1 MAAAAVAAVV
11 IAAGAAVLGRELIS
25 SDPPAKERT
34 RSSGGFVKF
43 ADSQT
48 GFSISYPRSWRR
60 LASPDTQVR
69 LIVAGGA
76 ASVLVRTAPLGL
88 RVRPE
93 TLRSA
98 KKLTDRLVRSVRNV
112 KLLRKPQQVQ
122 QGGLPGY
129 LYLYT
134 FRDQAS
140 GKRGAHAHYFL
151 FRGETMFTL
160 VFQTVPSTAFGGL
173 APLFDRI
180 ASTFRAEPA
189 AGGGR

>member
-1 MAAAAVAAVV
+1 MLIAVAAAA
-11 IAAGAAVLGRELIS
+11 LGRELIS
-25 SDPPAKERT
+25 TEDSPKEEA
-34 RSSGGFVKF
+34 RSARGFARF
-43 ADSQT
+43 NDSET

-60 LASPDTQVR
+60 LPSGDEQVR

-88 RVRPE
+88 TVRPQ

-98 KKLTDRLVRSVRNV
+98 KKLTDRLVRTVRNV
-112 KLLRKPQQVQ
+112 KLLRKPQQIQ

-140 GKRGAHAHYFL
+140 GRRGAHAHYFL

-180 ASTFRAEPA
+180 ANSFRAQPEPA
-189 AGGGR
+189 GRR